1 MKTALLALSLAMLAT
16 GTVSRPVDAS
26 PLDRD
31 TLACELARDFPTD
44 GNIEACTGEPLAF
57 PASPSFALLVT
68 AYTEHGPV
76 VHLLANRID
85 ALTCTDNLTQAIA
98 PYAGAILAGY
108 LEPTGEGHI
117 PAPGEPSPEPAAI
130 VLSCEMA
137 W

>member
-1 MKTALLALSLAMLAT
+1 MKTALLALSLAMLAA
-16 GTVSRPVDAS
+16 GTVSRPVKAS

-31 TLACELARDFPTD
+31 SLACELARDFPTD
-44 GNIEACTGEPLAF
+44 GNIEACTGEPIEF
-57 PASPSFALLVT
+57 PTAPSFALLAT

-85 ALTCTDNLTQAIA
+85 ALTCTDNLAHGIA

-108 LEPTGEGHI
+108 LQPAGEGHV
-117 PAPGEPSPEPAAI
+117 PAPGEPSPEPAAM
-130 VLSCEMA
+130 VLSCELA